1 MTHSCR
7 SLILSCM
14 SPPHKEH
21 TLQQAHC
28 SLQGIPLSSHP
39 LHRSRPMTTCPS
51 GSPRTSPPKWLL
63 PGSSICLSHTSRR
76 HTHWDCPPW
85 WSTSL
90 LHNPCTFLSRQPRQL
105 ANTCR
110 LRTTRS
116 LSPRRCPASQDTC
129 PPRSLGSHLDET
141 RPQPRCICLPR
152 T

>member
-14 SPPHKEH
+14 SPPRKEH

-39 LHRSRPMTTCPS
+39 LHRSRPMMTCPPC
-51 GSPRTSPPKWLL
+51 SPRTSPPKL
-63 PGSSICLSHTSRR
+63 PPLCSSICLSRIA
-76 HTHWDCPPW
+76 HTHTHLDCPRCQSICLLCNSCMLFW
-85 WSTSL
+85 TQLQSTLRTSL
-90 LHNPCTFLSRQPRQL
+90 PH
-105 ANTCR
+105 
-110 LRTTRS
+110 TTRS

-129 PPRSLGSHLDET
+129 PPRSLGSHLDEM